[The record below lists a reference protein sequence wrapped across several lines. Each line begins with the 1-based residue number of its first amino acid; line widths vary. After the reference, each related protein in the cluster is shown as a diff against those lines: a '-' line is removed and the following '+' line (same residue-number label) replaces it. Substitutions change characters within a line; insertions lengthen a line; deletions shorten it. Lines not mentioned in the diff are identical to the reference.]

1 MFDTLLTACVLLAM
15 TGLIKASHELRWQ
28 SWAIFALGCGLG
40 LLAKGPVVFVPILM
54 PFLAGALWSQTAINN
69 ARRWYLQG
77 FVAIMAGIVLA
88 LCWAIPAITSAGDAY
103 GGTLLWH
110 QTVDR
115 MANSFAHRR
124 PVWWYLMLSPLMF
137 FPWFFWPRAWTN
149 LCRRELLKDLAF
161 RFCLIWLASAFIG
174 FSLISGKQIH
184 YLIPVLPALALM
196 LSRAIPA
203 EQSAAV
209 KPGDFLPY
217 LMITLAGLMLLVFP
231 LVPGIKLYHWL
242 QNRQLWWAVLIL
254 MIGAGGI
261 ASMIKIRSLSPCHVS
276 LAVLM
281 TLAVSLAGLF
291 SSSGNAFHLLQAAQ
305 QLEKYRKAGDPMA
318 WAGKY
323 DGQFQFLL
331 QSMEPMEVIDKSAV
345 NSWLESHRN
354 GHVISIESAS
364 AIPAPPLK
372 IDYLQYYR
380 EDKLWIQSLR

>member
-1 MFDTLLTACVLLAM
+1 
-15 TGLIKASHELRWQ
+15 
-28 SWAIFALGCGLG
+28 
-40 LLAKGPVVFVPILM
+40 
-54 PFLAGALWSQTAINN
+54 
-69 ARRWYLQG
+69 
-77 FVAIMAGIVLA
+77 
-88 LCWAIPAITSAGDAY
+88 
-103 GGTLLWH
+103 
-110 QTVDR
+110 
-115 MANSFAHRR
+115 
-124 PVWWYLMLSPLMF
+124 
-137 FPWFFWPRAWTN
+137 
-149 LCRRELLKDLAF
+149 
-161 RFCLIWLASAFIG
+161 
-174 FSLISGKQIH
+174 LISGKQVH
-184 YLIPVLPALALM
+184 YLIPILPALALM

-203 EQSAAV
+203 EQSAV

-231 LVPGIKLYHWL
+231 LVPGIKLYQWL

-261 ASMIKIRSLSPCHVS
+261 ASMIKIRSISPYHVS

-281 TLAVSLAGLF
+281 TLAVSLAGFF
-291 SSSGNAFHLLQAAQ
+291 SSSGNAFHLQQAAQ

-331 QSMEPMEVIDKSAV
+331 KSTEPMEVIDKSAV

-354 GHVISIESAS
+354 GHVISIENAS
-364 AIPAPPLK
+364 AIPEPPLK